1 MVDKRKVR
9 RQIFSM
15 ILPIVLENFLQ
26 TSATLVTTAMIGRL
40 IADDI
45 SAQGVAVRIYNTFY
59 MLLKGLAIG
68 ATVVVA
74 TYYGQGRLDRCRRTV
89 EQAYITAVPF
99 TLICALII
107 AFCPA
112 FFVSLFTQDA
122 AIMSRATGY
131 MSIMALALPFVAVIT
146 MTTAG
151 FQGQGNTRTPMYV
164 AVFVN
169 ILNIIFGYGL
179 IFGNF
184 GMPELGLIG
193 GAIAFLI
200 AQMAGAALEVF
211 LFYNRR
217 GPIRAARHGE
227 RFWRPDGRYLRDIYT
242 TGIPAAC
249 ENVFWNVATIIIS
262 RVVLSYGTESYAAY
276 QLGLQAEGLL
286 DMLAAG
292 FITASTT
299 LAASSIGKRDDPLFR
314 EYLKQMLMMA
324 VGLCFFSV
332 PMLLFFPNQF
342 MMLLTDKPELIAIGR
357 EYLMIMSL
365 AQLPQ
370 NLSKSLNGFIRA
382 SGYKKTP
389 MLISFSGLWL
399 VRVPLSCLIGWV
411 LVGDIRWIWW
421 AVSFDQIVRATLSI
435 LVVWRC
441 KIPNTVQKRIA
452 EDRAAAAAGV

>member
-1 MVDKRKVR
+1 
-9 RQIFSM
+9 M

-211 LFYNRR
+211 L
-217 GPIRAARHGE
+217 
-227 RFWRPDGRYLRDIYT
+227 
-242 TGIPAAC
+242 
-249 ENVFWNVATIIIS
+249 V
-262 RVVLSYGTESYAAY
+262 
-276 QLGLQAEGLL
+276 
-286 DMLAAG
+286 
-292 FITASTT
+292 
-299 LAASSIGKRDDPLFR
+299 
-314 EYLKQMLMMA
+314 
-324 VGLCFFSV
+324 
-332 PMLLFFPNQF
+332 
-342 MMLLTDKPELIAIGR
+342 
-357 EYLMIMSL
+357 
-365 AQLPQ
+365 
-370 NLSKSLNGFIRA
+370 
-382 SGYKKTP
+382 
-389 MLISFSGLWL
+389 
-399 VRVPLSCLIGWV
+399 
-411 LVGDIRWIWW
+411 
-421 AVSFDQIVRATLSI
+421 
-435 LVVWRC
+435 
-441 KIPNTVQKRIA
+441 
-452 EDRAAAAAGV
+452 